1 MLHLFTTL
9 FFVRISTVLR
19 CFRSVFM
26 LSSVNSYLL
35 LSSYLMSRRQIGRL
49 EYKIYHNTGDKVR
62 KSPATMAEDL
72 KQLCVEELKILD
84 SLNFHLALHAIED
97 LFSVEE
103 CKGAIGTVT
112 DLYNSY
118 RSIHVELRNVLGEDY
133 GEKYPKFDVVGEK
146 VTLYLKSVRSKI
158 RSESDESQ
166 KSKNEEEIRVLDVEV
181 EFLKKKLYQY
191 NRSIDENVSLV
202 RDVDTI
208 EKYVA
213 KMEEFIGEFYSLGT
227 RIKCICPEV
236 FDTVYGP
243 DLDLAVYDCQ
253 QDIILATRLKR
264 EIQRFLSDSVRAENA
279 QNARL
284 KQFTNAENL
293 KSEISIRFKSV
304 SRKLDVKL
312 DDLGDYQV
320 LELFQDK
327 TVDLEFN
334 CLLEKVT
341 ELASLADT
349 GNPDVV
355 KLSKGANKTL
365 GRIATKKDN
374 FFSSLQKIMH
384 NRDITTEKLKNA
396 SELLLELPKFSGYG
410 AEMDFFTFRT
420 QFRKL
425 IEDRVQKKYWAD
437 YLKRNYLSGQALL
450 LVEKETNYEKIWE
463 RLSESFGNARILLQN
478 KLSEIDK
485 LGGLSNVKGNDKII
499 NALASLI
506 NSMRDLSVLASEHDL
521 EGQLYEGG
529 GLEKL
534 LFLVGEQRHRKFR
547 SENIGHLGTKKQE
560 WQKLK
565 AFLEKELTLLERLQ
579 LDRKTAL
586 SMGLTLDHKKPP
598 VGPKGGSG
606 SAHNS
611 VVPGKL
617 CHVCDQSGHT
627 TITTARGNIIL
638 PYYVCE
644 IFVKMSPVERLSKLT
659 SKNLCT
665 VCLYPGAIQGP
676 SHKCYYTNFC
686 CPSHDKSNRIHVLL
700 CELHKKD
707 DKNIKLL
714 EKFKTRFLQ
723 NCPIKLPNFV
733 NSLALFSCTLTVS
746 RSNHSSLTTVG
757 KFTGIPDIT
766 DPVIFKLQTIV
777 ITGVDDQGKEFTET
791 FNIFYDNGA
800 SDCIIRTSAV
810 HRLLKLGRAELVSS
824 DPIELRGVN
833 DKLTICKDGYYRIIL
848 PLHNG
853 ENAIVSGLC
862 LSKITSD
869 FPKFDLHDVVT
880 DVRDQCKKIGGQE
893 LTSTLPRFPESAGG
907 STDILLGSRYL
918 RYFPKQVHEFDS
930 GLGIFRSVFLGVD
943 GARGVLNGPHK
954 DFTQSTG
961 GTHHF
966 SASAYYLQPTID
978 YLRMKSLEH
987 SLPLVGGKIPSND
1000 YDVDVPVCCS
1010 YADPVESTESEENPC
1025 VCMLAKRAPRNL
1037 KRFEDVEAAGT
1048 EITYRCVNCRNCKT
1062 CLKGPVN
1069 EEMSIESE
1077 AQQSLLED
1085 CVNVDIQ
1092 LGITMARLPF
1102 IADPDTHLVQN
1113 ENVALKVFNT
1123 QIKILSTRPEDKK
1136 SVLNFEQSLQ
1146 DMGYVDYLSN
1156 LSESERDMI
1165 IQHEVKN
1172 FIPWRPVWKS
1182 DSTTTPCRL
1191 AFDASMSAKGG
1202 TSLNSIL
1209 AKGCNSLNNLQ
1220 GIAIRWMVH
1229 HHAFHT
1235 DIQKMYNKV
1244 WLHPSHWRY
1253 QLYLFSQNLD
1263 VGDIPIWKVIK
1274 TLIYGV
1280 RPSGGLA
1287 ECGLRKTV
1295 ELCKTEF
1302 PLAYNPIMYD
1312 TYMDDCASGTV
1323 SAAQSHRVIDE
1334 IECSLNKGG
1343 FTTKGI
1349 TESGKDPLPQLSK
1362 DGKSITVL
1370 GMKWFPKG
1378 DFFKLNIG
1386 EINFSK
1392 KLRGRKR
1399 PEASGII
1406 PLLLTL
1412 RHCVSRTAEVFDLV
1426 GRVAPILAGL
1436 KVDINALHLRSL
1448 GWDDPI
1454 PSELKEIWA
1463 ANFNVIEEI
1472 GNIEFRRAI
1481 VPEDAVNLEIETL
1494 DLADASEKLVCSAIY
1509 ARFLRKDGTYSCQL
1523 IFART
1528 KIIQD
1533 TSIPRGELIAMV
1545 LNASTGHVVR
1555 TSLKDFLKSS
1565 VHVTDSQVALMWI
1578 NSTKTVLKPFVR
1590 HRVGEAKRL
1599 TVLEKWY
1606 YTESENNIADLG
1618 TRRGVKVEQV
1628 GPDSEWINGKPWMR
1642 ECVDAFPLK
1651 SAQDL
1656 ILTAKEKADMNKEKL
1671 LPDTDFSKE
1680 AMCAYTSVPDAVGDR
1695 YKFSN
1700 YVVNPCRFRF
1710 RTVLRIVGLVF
1721 LFIKKISVKRTERL
1735 KRTFR
1740 CLEPYSRDDSVD
1752 QISVFSFSFSSA
1764 PSVSKFVV
1772 VHLLKDV
1779 LSAAKNYFFRKATL
1793 EVQKFVDP
1801 KKYTNISVL
1810 KDGILYFTSRILVTQ
1825 KIDGRLNFADAVL
1838 DLSEATFCV
1847 PLTDA
1852 HSPLAYAI
1860 VLETHWHDPDV
1871 KHAGVESTLRYAQ
1884 NTAHVIGG
1892 RELVKK
1898 VCSGCIKCRLLHK
1911 QGVKIAMGPIP
1922 DENLKVAPVFYFCQ
1936 TDICGPYSAYSPAN
1950 KRATL
1955 KIYFVVFC
1963 CTVTGAVDCRVM
1975 QDYTTDSFVL
1985 AFERFSCR
1993 FGYPKLMMPDE
2004 GSQLVKGCQDM
2015 VLNFTDLS
2023 HKLSTEY
2030 GVDFKTCPV
2039 GAHYVHGKVERKI
2052 QEIKRSL
2059 NKTLDKSHL
2068 SILQWETLG
2077 QQVSNSINNLP
2088 IGLGNKVES
2097 LETLDILTP
2106 NRLILGRNNSRGPVT
2121 PLSISGDCRKM
2132 VESNKSVY
2140 ESWFKEWLV
2149 SYVPTLVRQPKW
2161 FKTDRNIR
2169 VGDVVLFTK
2178 SDKEFEKLYHY
2189 GIVVTTFESKDGL
2202 IRVVEVQYQN
2212 SNENVKRTTKR
2223 CVRELIVVHPVDE
2236 LGIQAELDDF
2246 AEQTE

>member
-1 MLHLFTTL
+1 MSLRQKDRFDY
-9 FFVRISTVLR
+9 RI
-19 CFRSVFM
+19 
-26 LSSVNSYLL
+26 YDKK
-35 LSSYLMSRRQIGRL
+35 G
-49 EYKIYHNTGDKVR
+49 EKVR
-62 KSPATMAEDL
+62 KNSLSMGDID
-72 KQLCVEELKILD
+72 QLCVDELKVLD
-84 SLNFHLALHAIED
+84 SLNFHLALNAIED
-97 LFSVEE
+97 LFSEEE

-112 DLYNSY
+112 DLYDSY
-118 RSIHVELRNVLGEDY
+118 RSVHVELRKTLGDTY
-133 GEKYPKFDVVGEK
+133 GEKYPKFDAINEK
-146 VTLYLKSVRSKI
+146 VTDYLKSVRTKI
-158 RSESDESQ
+158 RTQCHEHQ
-166 KSKNEEEIRVLDVEV
+166 QTKGEEEIRALEVEG
-181 EFLKKKLYQY
+181 EFLKKKVEQY
-191 NRSIDENVSLV
+191 NRSIDGNVSVV
-202 RDVDTI
+202 RDVGTI

-213 KMEEFIGEFYSLGT
+213 KMEEFIGELFSLGT
-227 RIKCICPEV
+227 RLKCICPEN
-236 FDTVYGP
+236 FDTDYGKDFDLSVYEM
-243 DLDLAVYDCQ
+243 Q
-253 QDIILATRLKR
+253 QDIVLATKLKL
-264 EIQRFLSDSVRAENA
+264 EIQRFQDDFSRAESA

-284 KQFTNAENL
+284 IQLTNAENL
-293 KSEISIRFKSV
+293 KTEISIRFKSI
-304 SRKLDVKL
+304 SKKLDVKL

-320 LELFQDK
+320 LELMQDK

-334 CLLEKVT
+334 SLLEKVT
-341 ELASLADT
+341 ELGSLAEI
-349 GNPDVV
+349 GSPEVQ
-355 KLSKGANKTL
+355 KLSKVVNKTL
-365 GRIATKKDN
+365 GRIATKKDD
-374 FFSSLQKIMH
+374 FFTKIKKIMLD
-384 NRDITTEKLKNA
+384 RDITTEKLKNA
-396 SELLLELPKFSGYG
+396 SELLIELPKFSGYG

-437 YLKRNYLSGQALL
+437 YLKRNYLSGQAFL
-450 LVEKETNYEKIWE
+450 LVEKENNYEKIWE
-463 RLSESFGNARILLQN
+463 RLNESYGNPRILLQN
-478 KLSEIDK
+478 KLSGIDK
-485 LGGLSNVKGNDKII
+485 IGGLSNVKGHDKLI
-499 NALASLI
+499 NALAGLI
-506 NSMRDLSVLASEHDL
+506 NAMRDLSILASEHSL

-534 LFLVGEQRHRKFR
+534 FFLVGEHRHRKFR
-547 SENIGHLGTKKQE
+547 SDNIAHSGTKKQE

-579 LDRKTAL
+579 LDRKTAISLGL
-586 SMGLTLDHKKPP
+586 SDHKKSVP
-598 VGPKGGSG
+598 GKSNGSV
-606 SAHNS
+606 HNS
-611 VVPGKL
+611 VVSDKL
-617 CHVCDQSGHT
+617 CHICDQKGHT
-627 TITTARGNIIL
+627 TIKTARGNTIL

-644 IFVKMSPVERLSKLT
+644 TFVKMSPVERLSKLT
-659 SKNLCT
+659 EKKLCT
-665 VCLYPGAIQGP
+665 VCLYPGAVKGP
-676 SHKCYYTNFC
+676 NHKCYYVNFC
-686 CPSHDKSNRIHVLL
+686 CPSHDKNNRIHVLL

-707 DKNIKLL
+707 DKNLKLL
-714 EKFKTRFLQ
+714 EKFKTRFLK
-723 NCPIKLPNFV
+723 NCPTKLPSFV
-733 NSLALFSCTLTVS
+733 NSLALFSCMLNETIS
-746 RSNHSSLTTVG
+746 AHSNGTTVG

-777 ITGVDDQGKEFTET
+777 IKAIDDKGNNISET

-810 HRLLKLGRAELVSS
+810 LRLLRLGRAELVSS
-824 DPIELRGVN
+824 EPLELRGVN
-833 DKLTICKDGYYRIIL
+833 DQLTICKDGYYRIIL

-862 LSKITSD
+862 LSKITAD
-869 FPKFDLHDVVT
+869 FPEFDLKEVVHDV
-880 DVRDQCKKIGGQE
+880 RNKYREIAGQK
-893 LTSTLPRFPESAGG
+893 LSSTMPQFPESAGG
-907 STDILLGSRYL
+907 GTDILLGSRYL
-918 RYFPKQVHEFDS
+918 RYFPKLVHEFES
-930 GLGIFRSVFLGVD
+930 GLGIFKSVFLGVN

-954 DFTQSTG
+954 GFFRNSG
-961 GTHHF
+961 GTHF
-966 SASAYYLQPTID
+966 ISASAYYLQPTVD

-987 SLPLVGGKIPSND
+987 SLPLVGEKPVFND
-1000 YDVDVPVCCS
+1000 YDVSAPNCCR
-1010 YADPVESTESEENPC
+1010 YADQVESTESEENCC

-1037 KRFEDVEAAGT
+1037 KKFEDVESAGT

-1062 CLKGPVN
+1062 CLKGPIN
-1069 EEMSIESE
+1069 EEISIESE
-1077 AQQSLLED
+1077 AEQNLLEE
-1085 CVNVDIQ
+1085 CVNVDIK
-1092 LGITMARLPF
+1092 LGITTARLPF
-1102 IADPDTHLVQN
+1102 ITDPDTHLVQN

-1136 SVLNFEQSLQ
+1136 SVLNFEQALQ
-1146 DMGYVDYLSN
+1146 DMGCVDYLSN

-1165 IQHEVKN
+1165 IQHETKN

-1202 TSLNSIL
+1202 SSLNSIL

-1253 QLYLFSQNLD
+1253 QLYLFSKGLN
-1263 VGDIPIWKVIK
+1263 VGDIPEWKVIK

-1295 ELCKTEF
+1295 ELCKSEF
-1302 PLAYNPIMYD
+1302 PLAYDPIMHN
-1312 TYMDDCASGTV
+1312 TYMDDCASGSA
-1323 SAAQSHRVIDE
+1323 SAALSHHIMDE

-1343 FTTKGI
+1343 FTTKGM
-1349 TESGKDPLPQLSK
+1349 TETGRDPLPQLSK

-1370 GMKWFPKG
+1370 GFRWFPKR
-1378 DFFKLNIG
+1378 DIFMLNTG

-1392 KLRGRKR
+1392 KLRGRKS
-1399 PEASGII
+1399 PGAAGVI

-1436 KVDINALHLRSL
+1436 KVDISILHLRTL

-1463 ANFNVIEEI
+1463 ANFNLIEEI
-1472 GNIEFRRAI
+1472 GNIEFRRAV
-1481 VPEDAVNLEIETL
+1481 VPPDAVNLDIETI
-1494 DLADASEKLVCSAIY
+1494 DMADASENLVCSAIY
-1509 ARFLRKDGTYSCQL
+1509 VRFLRKDGTYSCQL

-1528 KIIQD
+1528 RIIHNM
-1533 TSIPRGELIAMV
+1533 TIPRAELIAAV

-1555 TSLKDFLKSS
+1555 TSLKDYHKNSI
-1565 VHVTDSQVALMWI
+1565 HVTDSQVALMWI
-1578 NSTKTVLKPFVR
+1578 NSTKTALKPFVR
-1590 HRVGEAKRL
+1590 HRVGEVKRL
-1599 TVLEKWY
+1599 TIPENWY
-1606 YTESENNIADLG
+1606 FTGSENNIADLG
-1618 TRRGVKVEQV
+1618 TRRGVKIDQI
-1628 GPDSEWINGKPWMR
+1628 GPESEWINGKPWMR
-1642 ECVDAFPLK
+1642 ERAENFPLK
-1651 SAQDL
+1651 SAKDL
-1656 ILTAKEKADMNKEKL
+1656 VLTAKEKADMNKEKL
-1671 LPDTDFSKE
+1671 LPVSDFTKE
-1680 AMCAYTSVPDAVGDR
+1680 AMCAYTSVPDEVGDR

-1700 YVVNPCRFRF
+1700 YVVNPCKFRF
-1710 RTVLRIVGLVF
+1710 RTVQRITGLVF

-1735 KRTFR
+1735 KRAFKF
-1740 CLEPYSRDDSVD
+1740 LDAYPRDESID
-1752 QISVFSFSFSSA
+1752 QYVVFSFSFSTA
-1764 PSVSKFVV
+1764 PAVFNVVV

-1810 KDGILYFTSRILVTQ
+1810 KDGILFFTSRILATQ
-1825 KIDGRLNFADAVL
+1825 KIDGQFNFTDAVL

-1852 HSPLAYAI
+1852 LSPLAYAI

-1884 NTAHVIGG
+1884 NTAHIIGG

-1898 VCSGCIKCRLLHK
+1898 VCNGCIKCRLLHK

-1922 DENLKVAPVFYFCQ
+1922 DESLKVAPVFYFCQ
-1936 TDICGPYSAYSPAN
+1936 TDICGPYNAYSPAN

-1955 KIYFVVFC
+1955 KVYFVVFC
-1963 CTVTGAVDCRVM
+1963 CTVTGAVDCRIM
-1975 QDYTTDSFVL
+1975 EDYTTDSFVL
-1985 AFERFSCR
+1985 AFSRFSCR
-1993 FGYPKLMMPDE
+1993 FGYPRLLMPDE

-2052 QEIKRSL
+2052 QQIKRSL
-2059 NKTLDKSHL
+2059 DKTFDGSRL

-2077 QQVSNSINNLP
+2077 QQVSNGINNLP

-2106 NRLILGRNNSRGPVT
+2106 NRLILGRNNSRGPVC
-2121 PLSISGDCRKM
+2121 PLSISGDCRKI
-2132 VESNKSVY
+2132 VESNKAIY

-2178 SDKEFEKLYHY
+2178 SDKEFEKIYHY
-2189 GIVVTTFESKDGL
+2189 GIIIATFESKDGL

-2246 AEQTE
+2246 AEQSK

>member
-1 MLHLFTTL
+1 MNLRQKE
-9 FFVRISTVLR
+9 RIDYQ
-19 CFRSVFM
+19 VFD
-26 LSSVNSYLL
+26 
-35 LSSYLMSRRQIGRL
+35 REGR
-49 EYKIYHNTGDKVR
+49 KVR
-62 KSPATMAEDL
+62 KSPATMEDL
-72 KQLCVEELKILD
+72 KQLCVDELKILD
-84 SLNFHLALHAIED
+84 SLNFHLALHALDD
-97 LFSVEE
+97 LLTVEE
-103 CKGAIGTVT
+103 CKGAIGTIT
-112 DLYNSY
+112 DIYNSY
-118 RSIHVELRNVLGEDY
+118 RSVHVELKNALREGYE
-133 GEKYPKFDVVGEK
+133 EKYPNFKTVDEK
-146 VTLYLKSVRSKI
+146 VTTYLKNVRLKI
-158 RSESDESQ
+158 RTQSGANQ
-166 KSKNEEEIRVLDVEV
+166 QSKNDEEIRILKVEF

-191 NRSIDENVSLV
+191 NRSIDANVSIV
-202 RDVDTI
+202 RDDGMI
-208 EKYVA
+208 DKYVA
-213 KMEEFIGEFYSLGT
+213 KMEDFVSEFFSLGT
-227 RIKCICPEV
+227 RMKCICPAD
-236 FDTVYGP
+236 FDKTFGP
-243 DLDLAVYDCQ
+243 DLDSAVHEVQ
-253 QDIILATRLKR
+253 QDIILATTLKH
-264 EIQRFLSDSVRAENA
+264 EIQRFHNDSVRAQNA

-284 KQFTNAENL
+284 KQLTNAENL

-304 SRKLDVKL
+304 SKKLDVKL

-320 LELFQDK
+320 LELAQDK
-327 TVDLEFN
+327 SVDQEFN
-334 CLLEKVT
+334 NLLEKVT

-349 GNPDVV
+349 GNPDVL
-355 KLSKGANKTL
+355 KLSKIVNKTL

-374 FFSSLQKIMH
+374 FFASLQKIVLD
-384 NRDITTEKLKNA
+384 RDITTEKLKNA
-396 SELLLELPKFSGYG
+396 SDLVVDLPKFSGYG

-420 QFRKL
+420 KFRKL

-437 YLKRNYLSGQALL
+437 YLKHNYLTGQALL
-450 LVEKETNYEKIWE
+450 LVEKEIDYEKMWE
-463 RLSESFGNARILLQN
+463 RLSDSYGNARILLQK

-485 LGGLSNVKGNDKII
+485 IGGLSNVKGNDKMN

-506 NSMRDLSVLASEHDL
+506 NCMKDLSVLASEHDL

-529 GLEKL
+529 GLEKI
-534 LFLVGEQRHRKFR
+534 LFLIGDPRHKKFR
-547 SENIGHLGTKKQE
+547 TQNIGHVGTKKQE
-560 WQKLK
+560 WQKLR
-565 AFLEKELTLLERLQ
+565 AFLEQELLLLQTLQ
-579 LDRKTAL
+579 LDRQTAL
-586 SMGLTLDHKKPP
+586 SLGLTIDTKKPP
-598 VGPKGGSG
+598 PNPKGGS
-606 SAHNS
+606 AHNNL
-611 VVPGKL
+611 VGKL
-617 CHVCDQSGHT
+617 CHVCDQPGHT

-644 IFVKMSPVERLSKLT
+644 VFVKMSPVERLSKLT

-665 VCLYPGAIQGP
+665 VCLYPGAVQGP

-700 CELHKKD
+700 CELHKKED
-707 DKNIKLL
+707 RNIKLL

-733 NSLALFSCTLTVS
+733 NSLALFSCTVTIS
-746 RSNHSSLTTVG
+746 KSEPSAITTVG
-757 KFTGIPDIT
+757 KYTGIPDIT

-777 ITGVDDQGKEFTET
+777 ISGIDDEGNEFTET

-824 DPIELRGVN
+824 DPIQLRGVN
-833 DKLTICKDGYYRIIL
+833 DRLTICRDGYYRIIL
-848 PLHNG
+848 PLHDG
-853 ENAIVSGLC
+853 EGAIISGLC

-869 FPKFDLHDVVT
+869 FPEFALDNVVSDL
-880 DVRDQCKKIGGQE
+880 RDECQEIGGQE
-893 LTSTLPRFPESAGG
+893 LVSTIPCFPKSAGG

-918 RYFPKQVHEFDS
+918 RYFPKQVHEFEN

-954 DFTQSTG
+954 GFSQSIG

-966 SASAYYLQPTID
+966 SASAYYTQPAID
-978 YLRMKSLEH
+978 YLRMKSLERL
-987 SLPLVGGKIPSND
+987 LPLVGEKISSND
-1000 YDVDVPVCCS
+1000 YDVDVPICCK
-1010 YADPVESTESEENPC
+1010 YADPVESTESEENRC

-1037 KRFEDVEAAGT
+1037 KQFENVEAAGT

-1062 CLKGPVN
+1062 CLKGPIN
-1069 EEMSIESE
+1069 EEMSLESE
-1077 AQQSLLED
+1077 AEQSLIED
-1085 CVNVDIQ
+1085 CVNVDIEA
-1092 LGITMARLPF
+1092 GITMARLPF
-1102 IADPDTHLVQN
+1102 IADPDTHLVTN
-1113 ENVALKVFNT
+1113 ENIALRVFNT
-1123 QIKILSTRPEDKK
+1123 QVKILSIRPEDKK
-1136 SVLNFEQSLQ
+1136 SVLNFEQALQ
-1146 DMGYVDYLSN
+1146 DLGYVDYLSN

-1172 FIPWRPVWKS
+1172 FIPWRPVWKL

-1202 TSLNSIL
+1202 NSLNSIL
-1209 AKGCNSLNNLQ
+1209 AKGSNSLNNLQ

-1253 QLYLFSQNLD
+1253 QLYLFSKDLN

-1295 ELCKTEF
+1295 ELCKSQF

-1312 TYMDDCASGTV
+1312 TYMDDCASGTA
-1323 SAAQSHRVIDE
+1323 SAALSHHVIDE

-1349 TESGKDPLPQLSK
+1349 TESGKDPLPQLSQ
-1362 DGKSITVL
+1362 DGKSICVL
-1370 GMKWFPKG
+1370 GFKWFPKG
-1378 DFFKLNIG
+1378 DFFKLNIA
-1386 EINFSK
+1386 EINLSK

-1406 PLLLTL
+1406 PSVLTL

-1436 KVDINALHLRSL
+1436 KVDINALHMRSL

-1463 ANFNVIEEI
+1463 ANFNLIEEI
-1472 GNIEFRRAI
+1472 GSIEFRRAV
-1481 VPEDAVNLEIETL
+1481 VPEDAVNLEVETL
-1494 DLADASEKLVCSAIY
+1494 DMGDASENLACSAIY

-1523 IFART
+1523 IFSRT
-1528 KIIQD
+1528 KIIHNM
-1533 TSIPRGELIAMV
+1533 TIPRGELTAAV

-1555 TSLKDFLKSS
+1555 TSLKDFHKSS

-1599 TVLEKWY
+1599 TVSEKWY

-1618 TRRGVKVEQV
+1618 TRRGVKIEQV

-1642 ECVDAFPLK
+1642 ESVDAFPLK

-1656 ILTAKEKADMNKEKL
+1656 VLSAKEKADLNKEKL
-1671 LPDTDFSKE
+1671 LPDVDFTKE
-1680 AMCAYTSVPDAVGDR
+1680 AMCAYTSVPDEVGDR

-1700 YVVNPCRFRF
+1700 YVVNPCKFRY
-1710 RTVLRIVGLVF
+1710 RTVLRIVGFVF
-1721 LFIKKISVKRTERL
+1721 LFIRKISVKRTERL
-1735 KRTFR
+1735 KRTFS
-1740 CLEPYSRDDSVD
+1740 CLEPFPRDDSID
-1752 QISVFSFSFSSA
+1752 QYAVFSFSFSSS
-1764 PSVSKFVV
+1764 PSASKVV
-1772 VHLLKDV
+1772 IVRLFKEV

-1793 EVQKFVDP
+1793 EIQKFVDP

-1825 KIDGRLNFADAVL
+1825 KIDGRPNFTDAVL

-1847 PLTDA
+1847 PITDA
-1852 HSPLAYAI
+1852 HSPIAYAI
-1860 VLETHWHDPDV
+1860 VLQTHWHDPDI
-1871 KHAGVESTLRYAQ
+1871 KHSGVESTLRYAQ
-1884 NTAHVIGG
+1884 NTAHIIGG

-1898 VCSGCIKCRLLHK
+1898 VCNGCIRCRILHK
-1911 QGVKIAMGPIP
+1911 QGVKIAMGPIA
-1922 DENLKVAPVFYFCQ
+1922 DENLKVAPVFYFSQ
-1936 TDICGPYSAYSPAN
+1936 TDICGPYNAYSPAN

-1975 QDYTTDSFVL
+1975 EDYTTDSFVL
-1985 AFERFSCR
+1985 AFSRFSCR
-1993 FGYPKLMMPDE
+1993 FGYPKLLMPDE

-2015 VLNFTDLS
+2015 VLNFTDLA

-2052 QEIKRSL
+2052 QQIKRSL
-2059 NKTLDKSHL
+2059 NKTLDKSRL
-2068 SILQWETLG
+2068 SVLQWETLG

-2097 LETLDILTP
+2097 LESLDILTP
-2106 NRLILGRNNSRGPVT
+2106 NRLILGRNNSRGPVS
-2121 PLSISGDCRKM
+2121 PLSITGDCRKI
-2132 VESNKSVY
+2132 VESNKSIY

-2169 VGDVVLFTK
+2169 VGDIVLFTK
-2178 SDKEFEKLYHY
+2178 SDKEFEKIYHY
-2189 GIVVTTFESKDGL
+2189 GIVITTFESKDGL

-2212 SNENVKRTTKR
+2212 HNENTKRTTKR

-2236 LGIQAELDDF
+2236 LGIQAELDEF
-2246 AEQTE
+2246 AEQSE